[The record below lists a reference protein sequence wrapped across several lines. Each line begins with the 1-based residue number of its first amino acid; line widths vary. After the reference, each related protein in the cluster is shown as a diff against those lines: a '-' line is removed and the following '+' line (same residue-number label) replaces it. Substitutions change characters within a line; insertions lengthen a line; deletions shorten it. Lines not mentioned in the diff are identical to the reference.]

1 MGDVVADDD
10 ILRIWRLPLW
20 LAKDDVD
27 CCIVLKA
34 KAEVDVKILDDDA
47 AVKRVNA
54 EDKRI
59 VVTVLL

>member
-1 MGDVVADDD
+1 
-10 ILRIWRLPLW
+10 
-20 LAKDDVD
+20 
-27 CCIVLKA
+27 VLKA